1 MVWWVSGVVGEWC
14 GGWVGEQCG
23 GWGGVPWAILACC
36 TIGVVGACAYISMAY
51 SVCIC
56 PYSVCTYVHV

>member
-1 MVWWVSGVVGEWC
+1 MWWVSGVVG
-14 GGWVGEQCG
+14 GWVSSVV
-23 GWGGVPWAILACC
+23 GGVGWWAILACC